1 MNMQSNLFNNIKD
14 STYLHIPKTGGTALL
29 NLDSS
34 GFKIFNVNPSHS
46 VTLFISKTKVIY
58 CVRDPW
64 ERFCSGF
71 WEIKTLDLR
80 HKLFIEKYPD
90 LQEQS
95 NKEYIRF
102 QKSQPLWSKDLLTK
116 CNTPNDLC
124 SLLKADSDIVTKLYS
139 FNSGPNFKNHVP
151 LGLVTQSISWWLGD
165 LEDYKKM
172 ETKVAAAID
181 IKSLNYFMRT
191 MFNVDMPDDPFLMRS
206 RSQFDIEQ
214 SYNFSTDN
222 IDWFVNSFRKKD
234 YELIDY
240 IKQQP
245 YYFVNEKQE
254 S

>member
-1 MNMQSNLFNNIKD
+1 MNMPAEFVNNIKD

-29 NLDSS
+29 NLDAS
-34 GFKIFNVNPSHS
+34 GFKIFNVIPSHR
-46 VTLFISKTKVIY
+46 VTLFTSKTNVIF

-95 NKEYIRF
+95 NKEYTRF
-102 QKSQPLWSKDLLTK
+102 QKSQPLWCKDLLAK
-116 CNTPNDLC
+116 CDTPNDLC
-124 SLLKADSDIVTKLYS
+124 SLLKADSSIGTKLYS
-139 FNSGPNFKNHVP
+139 FNSSSSFKNHVP

-165 LEDYKKM
+165 LEDYKKL
-172 ETKVAAAID
+172 ETKVTAAVD
-181 IKSLNYFMRT
+181 IKSLNYFMRSL
-191 MFNVDMPDDPFLMRS
+191 FDVDMTNDPFLMRS
-206 RSQFDIEQ
+206 RSQFDFEQ

-222 IDWFVNSFRKKD
+222 INWFVNSFRKND
-234 YELIDY
+234 YELINY

-245 YYFVNEKQE
+245 YYFVNETQE